1 MSANKSTQKNTK
13 PTIVLAP
20 GFMTDDDMW
29 RDFVPFL
36 KDYDVMYADFR
47 EGTTLQELAASNL
60 SRCPERFIL
69 IGFSLGGYISRHMLY
84 QAPERVQALV
94 LIGTSTRPTTS
105 PVSEGPATKMFRGM
119 SRTALKRAVHVD
131 RENDET
137 LINRLKDMGE
147 RLGAE
152 VFTRLSALER
162 KSDLENMRSIA
173 CPVLVVTA
181 DQDRLRSMEEATE
194 MAEAAGAPLVVLK
207 HCGHMMPM
215 EEPEQLAEVVLD
227 WLSKKLGRHDSPHGI
242 SA

>member
-1 MSANKSTQKNTK
+1 MNALTAHK

-29 RDFVPFL
+29 RDFVPYL
-36 KDYDVMYADFR
+36 KDYNVMYADFK

-60 SRCPERFIL
+60 RRCPEKFIL
-69 IGFSLGGYISRHMLY
+69 IGFSLGGYIARHMLY

-94 LIGTSTRPTTS
+94 LIGTSTRPTVP
-105 PVSEGPATKMFRGM
+105 PVTKGPGAKMFRGM
-119 SRTALKRAVHVD
+119 SRSALRRAVHVD
-131 RENDET
+131 RENDEV
-137 LINRLKDMGE
+137 LIDRLKDMGE

-162 KSDLENMRSIA
+162 QSDLETMRSIK

-181 DQDRLRSMEEATE
+181 DQDRLRTMEESTE
-194 MAEAAGAPLVVLK
+194 MAQAAGAPLVVLE

-215 EEPEQLAEVVLD
+215 EEPEQLARAVLP
-227 WLSKKLGRHDSPHGI
+227 WLAR
-242 SA
+242 